1 MFGSSP
7 QPMPSD
13 SLSAFMLAGLWPDP
27 AAIGSF
33 IAMAEH
39 YQAARVTRI
48 ARLDELEQAAST
60 IRATMVSDD
69 FESMHTRINRVCQ
82 DQEIVVDNAATI
94 AKWAQ
99 MFADEC
105 CAAQR
110 SLVDAIEPYREKA
123 AKHLAAI
130 EQLEARVEME
140 RGREKAKET
149 QAEYLATIR
158 SWSARAQAEMQV
170 VQPWT
175 PRADSSATST
185 TTHPSAPSIQPT
197 DFKLSGG
204 DAANGDGRL
213 SETGERP
220 EDNSIDAGRRPDDPK
235 EGKAT
240 DREAEK
246 AQTSSGHMPDNS
258 SRPGNSENDSSSS
271 NSSAHLPTDIN
282 KPGGGS
288 PTGPGSVHVPA
299 SGVGSGAG
307 GLPSSG
313 GGLPSSGGGL
323 PAAGGGLSSSGLGG
337 VKAPSAEGVG
347 VGSQSGLGSAG
358 SGLGSS
364 AGGAGSA
371 ASAARAGSLGS
382 GGVAGSGGDV
392 GGGRVGGGVASPLS
406 GVPPVSSVS
415 PVGGRADAGGGGFM
429 PPAGAA
435 PVQHSPAA
443 GGSAVVGGGLPAA
456 GSVMGAGP
464 AAALPPAASAVGA
477 APTPSPGLSQGSLGP
492 GGAPAAAAAGGGGAA
507 AAGLGVVPSAFSGD
521 APEKIDLY
529 GQMAAD
535 AVRKLAPAMAIVPG
549 MLVAAA
555 VVVEPEGAPQVVI
568 TTNDGAGFL
577 PPGCFLPPNMIHAFA
592 DLDSKAFDDK
602 WFGWVD
608 PARTLLDY
616 AYERAQLLG
625 GDVQLLGLASTGK
638 LSAEVKSAF
647 KQAIPQVT
655 PEVGAKPVEENR
667 GRNAHRFKV
676 LAPDFYDALMKA
688 DAETREQAMWLAAE
702 RAMATPAAAPLR
714 AVGAPW
720 HTMSQVR
727 RPLTE
732 SEWDEFREQYDNA
745 IRMCGVTRPGFLAD
759 TVPGAASGYWE
770 RFALVRAMEVLMCW
784 RAPEVSAPDVVYS
797 AHQAGA
803 DVNGILSPPSKGSRR

>member
-1 MFGSSP
+1 MLGSSP
-7 QPMPSD
+7 QPMPTD
-13 SLSAFMLAGLWPDP
+13 SVSAFMLAGLWPDP
-27 AAIGSF
+27 VAIESMSAFAESYRAA
-33 IAMAEH
+33 
-39 YQAARVTRI
+39 YAARL

-69 FESMHTRINRVCQ
+69 FESMHERMYQIVQ
-82 DQEIVVDNAATI
+82 DQGSVVDNAAVLS
-94 AKWAQ
+94 KWAD

-105 CAAQR
+105 CCAQL
-110 SLVDAIEPYREKA
+110 SLVSGIEPFREAVVECFKKDDFQGANLALHEGRAKA
-123 AKHLAAI
+123 ESIVADHIETAKSWGNLA
-130 EQLEARVEME
+130 
-140 RGREKAKET
+140 K
-149 QAEYLATIR
+149 
-158 SWSARAQAEMQV
+158 SEMQIV
-170 VQPWT
+170 NAWT
-175 PRADSSATST
+175 PTGSTATAPSDSHDTSIKPTDYTIGGDKSKSPKEGGRFGGETDQKPQEDKSPADEISDEKDHTQQGERRGGHRSGLADQPEDGSTST
-185 TTHPSAPSIQPT
+185 VPTQP
-197 DFKLSGG
+197 
-204 DAANGDGRL
+204 GRL
-213 SETGERP
+213 S
-220 EDNSIDAGRRPDDPK
+220 A
-235 EGKAT
+235 A
-240 DREAEK
+240 A
-246 AQTSSGHMPDNS
+246 AQTGQ
-258 SRPGNSENDSSSS
+258 PG
-271 NSSAHLPTDIN
+271 IN
-282 KPGGGS
+282 S
-288 PTGPGSVHVPA
+288 PTPVP
-299 SGVGSGAG
+299 SSPSLGA
-307 GLPSSG
+307 SSG

-371 ASAARAGSLGS
+371 ASVSRAGGLGS
-382 GGVAGSGGDV
+382 GGGAGSGGDV

-415 PVGGRADAGGGGFM
+415 PVGGRADAVGAAGGGGFM

-456 GSVMGAGP
+456 GSVMGAAP
-464 AAALPPAASAVGA
+464 AAPPPAASAVGA

-492 GGAPAAAAAGGGGAA
+492 GGAPAAAAAGGGAA

-555 VVVEPEGAPQVVI
+555 VVLETRGTPQVVI

-577 PPGCFLPPNMIHAFA
+577 PAGCFLPPNMIHAFA
-592 DLDSKAFDDK
+592 DLDSKAFDEK

-625 GDVQLLGLASTGK
+625 SDVQLLGLATTGR

-647 KQAIPQVT
+647 KQAIPLVA
-655 PEVGAKPVEENR
+655 PEASAKPVEENR

-676 LAPDFYDALMKA
+676 LAPDFYDALVKA
-688 DAETREQAMWLAAE
+688 PKDVRDKAVVQAATL
-702 RAMATPAAAPLR
+702 AMATPAAAPLR
-714 AVGAPW
+714 VVGAPW
-720 HTMSQVR
+720 HTMSQVG
-727 RPLTE
+727 RPLTD
-732 SEWDEFREQYDNA
+732 SEWGEFRERYDNE
-745 IRMCGVTRPGFLAD
+745 IRMCGATRPGF
-759 TVPGAASGYWE
+759 TEGPNAASTYRE

-784 RAPEVSAPDVVYS
+784 RTAPNVSAPDVVYS

-803 DVNGILSPPSKGSRR
+803 DVNGILSPPSQGSRR